1 MSGRGAARQY
11 ATGLLTAAREDGHL
25 EVIARDLAAFASLV
39 AAHPNLARVFREP
52 AVPIAQ
58 KRAVLDAVIAAAGGV
73 RPEVERL
80 LRLLA
85 DRDRLSLIGEVADA
99 FTARAGEASRQIP
112 AEVVTAVPLDAA
124 RQQALADALGRA
136 VGRPVTVEARV
147 DPAIVGG
154 VVAKVGSLVFDG
166 SVTRQLDRLRER
178 LRADA

>member
-1 MSGRGAARQY
+1 MHATRSPRLNLTPHLSSARAEPQS
-11 ATGLLTAAREDGHL
+11 ARTGGY
-25 EVIARDLAAFASLV
+25 LAALVALV
-39 AAHPNLARVFREP
+39 AAHPDLARVFRAP
-52 AVPIAQ
+52 DVSTAQ

-85 DRDRLSLIGEVADA
+85 DRDRLSLVGEVADA
-99 FTARAGEASRQIP
+99 FTARADVAKREIQ

-124 RQQALADALGRA
+124 RQQAIADALGRA
-136 VGRPVTVEARV
+136 VGRPVAVDARV

-178 LRADA
+178 MRAGA